1 VNTNKGDVG
10 LVLGYIEKHLPDLYH
25 TLTSMN
31 GVGART
37 IVNGLLA
44 YGWTE
49 EEIKSSPILF
59 MEAVRKHLDENLMPL
74 TEGEVPATQHP
85 YTTNQ
90 SSKKRAGD
98 EICIRRTGEDH
109 AHTIHPSKKRAG
121 DEICIR
127 RTGEDHAHTIHPS
140 NQSSSAFDDHTAET
154 SPPDDFGVEH
164 HCPGSASISSPA
176 GDIPDDVTTRH
187 IEDDSMDPWMADTLR
202 SCVDSYESW
211 LLANN
216 LQRSNSSL
224 SGQRQVVSMDPRMP
238 SSLCALDCLPSSLEQ
253 EPSRERV
260 STIDPNMTSTLG
272 AVGRLPSSLEPSSRV
287 LTVNPNVLTVDPYMT
302 NSLDAVGYPS
312 LWSEI
317 QVGSGSSPYFQ
328 T

>member
-49 EEIKSSPILF
+49 EEVKSSPIPF
-59 MEAVRKHLDENLMPL
+59 MKAVRKYLDENLMIPP
-74 TEGEVPATQHP
+74 TEGVDPTTQKP
-85 YTTNQ
+85 DTTNQ

-98 EICIRRTGEDH
+98 ENSIRRTGEDH
-109 AHTIHPSKKRAG
+109 AHKIHTS
-121 DEICIR
+121 
-127 RTGEDHAHTIHPS
+127 H
-140 NQSSSAFDDHTAET
+140 QSSSAFDEHTAET

-253 EPSRERV
+253 EPSRV
-260 STIDPNMTSTLG
+260 NMTSTLG
-272 AVGRLPSSLEPSSRV
+272 AMGSLTSSLEPSSRV
-287 LTVNPNVLTVDPYMT
+287 LTVNPNVLTVDPCMT
-302 NSLDAVGYPS
+302 SSLGELDYPPR
-312 LWSEI
+312 WSEI
-317 QVGSGSSPYFQ
+317 QVGRGSSQYFQ

>member
-1 VNTNKGDVG
+1 VNTNKKDVS
-10 LVLGYIEKHLPDLYH
+10 LVLDYIQKHIPKLYG
-25 TLTSMN
+25 TLISLN

-37 IVNGLLA
+37 MVNGLLA

-176 GDIPDDVTTRH
+176 GDIPDDVTSRH
-187 IEDDSMDPWMADTLR
+187 VEDDNIDPWMTRTLG
-202 SCVDSYESW
+202 SCENSYRSW
-211 LLANN
+211 LLANSF
-216 LQRSNSSL
+216 QRSISSG

-238 SSLCALDCLPSSLEQ
+238 SSLRALDYLPSSLEQ